1 MAMLDSGHAASLV
14 EKGRFSCPQCRGEAP
29 YRLFK
34 VRRALRVGGV
44 PVLPWRAETAYVECG
59 TCKGTFI
66 PDVLEPAAASWNI
79 RPLHH
84 AASLRVMLLMMLADG
99 AVEDAEIQR
108 ITELYASIGGE
119 PLRSTTVRTE
129 AEHARADRR
138 DVEHFLADVG
148 PRLNE
153 HGKLAVLRCAWEV
166 ANADGNVHDDEKALF
181 ARLVR
186 TLEIRP
192 EAVRSLGIVT

>member
-1 MAMLDSGHAASLV
+1 MAMLDSSHASALV
-14 EKGRFSCPQCRGEAP
+14 ERGRFSCPQCRAEAP

-34 VRRALRVGGV
+34 VRRTLRVAGV
-44 PVLPWRAETAYVECG
+44 PVLPWKAETAYVECT
-59 TCKGTFI
+59 TCHGTFI
-66 PDVLEPAAASWNI
+66 PDVLEPSAATWHI
-79 RPLHH
+79 KPLHH

-99 AVEDAEIQR
+99 DVEDAEIHR
-108 ITELYASIGGE
+108 ISELYASIGGE
-119 PLRSTTVRTE
+119 PLRDTTIRTE

-166 ANADGNVHDDEKALF
+166 AAADGEVHDDEKALF
-181 ARLVR
+181 TRLVR
-186 TLEIRP
+186 TL
-192 EAVRSLGIVT
+192 AVRPAALKSLNLPT